1 MLGLLKWVIGLTV
14 ILSALIVLARVV
26 APPDVYAFPLNSIN
40 LTADCQL
47 PCWHGITPGVTTRA
61 EALAIFDADP
71 AYLLIETDNISGL
84 DVRYLDPSSN
94 SDAYLYFDENGITIH
109 IELHGSDTMYHV
121 VAKLGKPTRI
131 LVGNMCNQPW
141 LGIFQG
147 ALVSGWLPQN
157 ENTFG
162 ELEPNKLSDPLI
174 IAAKSAKTIEF
185 FNLYKAGIWHGFR
198 SQFAS
203 RDHAAN
209 CG

>member
-1 MLGLLKWVIGLTV
+1 MLRLLKLT
-14 ILSALIVLARVV
+14 ITLSAVLSVLIVLARVA
-26 APPDVYAFPLNSIN
+26 APPDVYGFPLNSIN
-40 LTADCQL
+40 LTPDCQL
-47 PCWHGITPGVTTRA
+47 PCWHGIQIGVTTRA
-61 EALAIFDADP
+61 EALTIFDADP
-71 AYLLIETDNISGL
+71 AYLIIETDNMNSL

-121 VAKLGKPTRI
+121 VTKLGKPTRI
-131 LVGNMCNQPW
+131 LVGSICNQPW

-157 ENTFG
+157 ETTYG

-174 IAAKSAKTIEF
+174 IADKSAKMIEL

-198 SQFAS
+198 SKFAF
-203 RDHAAN
+203 REHAAN